1 LAQEQQ
7 LHNRVAEAAWVRSI
21 THAKACWPVLIALI
35 SAALPGCAAYRSCGF
50 AGCAGDAQIS
60 AEVRAL
66 LKQHPALAP
75 PDLIYVQTVD
85 HIVYLSGRV
94 DTELERLTA
103 AGTAEQ
109 AAGVRRVV
117 NSISLSYAG
126 R

>member
-1 LAQEQQ
+1 M
-7 LHNRVAEAAWVRSI
+7 HDRVAEATWMRSM
-21 THAKACWPVLIALI
+21 TRARACWPVLIAVI

-50 AGCAGDAQIS
+50 AGCVGDAQIS

-66 LKQHPALAP
+66 LKRHPALAP

-103 AGTAEQ
+103 ASTAEQ
-109 AAGVRRVV
+109 ATGVRKVV
-117 NSISLSYAG
+117 NSISLSYPG